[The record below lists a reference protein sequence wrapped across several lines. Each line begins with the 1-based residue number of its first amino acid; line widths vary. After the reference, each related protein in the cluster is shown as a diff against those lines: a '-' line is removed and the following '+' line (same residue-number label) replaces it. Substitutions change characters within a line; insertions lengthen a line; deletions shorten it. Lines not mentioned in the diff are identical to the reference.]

1 MMKCCTDGSVYIYDD
16 RCDYE
21 SWTCI
26 YWLLYTYI
34 CYVCIYIC
42 TAHRFRSN
50 SSICS
55 WIAPTVT
62 STNMICIMWSPI
74 EADGVSPPLGICP
87 VTYCCYLH
95 IITQIAPTV
104 AYARWKSWTSIPK
117 NDLH

>member
-1 MMKCCTDGSVYIYDD
+1 MDLYIYMMIDVIMSHGRVYIGF
-16 RCDYE
+16 
-21 SWTCI
+21 
-26 YWLLYTYI
+26 YI
-34 CYVCIYIC
+34 HTHVMCVYIC

-55 WIAPTVT
+55 WIAPTAT